1 MNNSA
6 TTRTITKIA
15 LEYNGNDKGTAE
27 MISSNCLLS
36 SNPEGQFQEMKTVA
50 ERNPKVKKW
59 ALTGYISQPDE
70 IGRKLTD
77 KEFAEIAIKALDK
90 IGVTTNNQYRL
101 DIHNSTKQKH
111 IHFIVNRIDISGKCT
126 VKSHDVGRRFGE
138 AIREVCKEK
147 GLLTDVEIGIQ
158 KKAEILKN
166 LLKTLKT
173 VNNFDNLI
181 LKMKERGFEIQLS
194 TNLKDG
200 ISGMRIVMEKDKNH
214 QTERV
219 YKAGYKL
226 SEISNR
232 LKISEIKSLFEVKN
246 AVREA
251 EKTAENWKEFRA
263 SLHQKG
269 FSVKIQ
275 YKEEFKPNQKNEIQ
289 DVWIGRSEQ
298 LGNNKQKNGL
308 LFNQYKGFSLSE
320 IDSNFQDLTKSMF
333 ENSEISIQNIQP
345 KSSSKESVAEIAS
358 ELLEEFLKSNYVA
371 QSDDELWKKKRKS
384 R

>member
-27 MISSNCLLS
+27 MVASNCLLS
-36 SNPEGQFQEMKTVA
+36 STSEGQFLEMKTVA
-50 ERNPKVKKW
+50 DRNTNVKKW

-77 KEFAEIAIKALDK
+77 EEFTEITTKALGK
-90 IGVTTNNQYRL
+90 IGVSDKNQFRL

-138 AIREVCKEK
+138 AVREYCKEM

-158 KKAEILKN
+158 KKSEMLKK
-166 LLKTLKT
+166 LTETIKT
-173 VNNFDNLI
+173 VENFDALTF
-181 LKMKERGFEIQLS
+181 KMKEKGFEVQLS
-194 TNLKDG
+194 SNVKDG
-200 ISGMRIVMEKDKNH
+200 ISGMRVIMGKDKNS
-214 QTERV
+214 QTERI

-226 SEISNR
+226 SEISNQ
-232 LKISEIKSLFEVKN
+232 LKISEIKNLFEVKQ

-251 EKTAENWKEFRA
+251 GKISKNWKGFQCFLEQR
-263 SLHQKG
+263 G

-275 YKEEFKPNQKNEIQ
+275 FKEDFTSNQKNEVQDIWIQ
-289 DVWIGRSEQ
+289 KPEKYGTNSLKDG
-298 LGNNKQKNGL
+298 LFYNK
-308 LFNQYKGFSLSE
+308 YKGFSILT
-320 IDSNFQDLTKSMF
+320 IDSGFQDLIKEMSKNF
-333 ENSEISIQNIQP
+333 EINHLNTIPRSVTNDSTVEIIG
-345 KSSSKESVAEIAS
+345 
-358 ELLEEFLKSNYVA
+358 ELLEDLLKPTYVA
-371 QSDDELWKKKRKS
+371 QNDDEPWRKKKKS